1 MPTPIGRSV
10 CVAHCFTRAGRASDS
25 ERELSIGGAY
35 EVAPE
40 IFSAYSLL
48 LLGHLHRPQ
57 TTGTNGWYAGTPMP
71 YSLLELDHKK
81 SVPVHDLAA
90 DGSVHREVFHLS
102 PRRALR
108 KIEGSFDEVLRKA
121 KVDQSRGDYVWIN
134 LTDRGTAFEQSTR
147 LRDEYPNALS
157 ITRDL
162 GMGECVRQIMSSQ
175 RDAAHPE
182 RSWTSSSER

>member
-1 MPTPIGRSV
+1 
-10 CVAHCFTRAGRASDS
+10 
-25 ERELSIGGAY
+25 
-35 EVAPE
+35 
-40 IFSAYSLL
+40 
-48 LLGHLHRPQ
+48 
-57 TTGTNGWYAGTPMP
+57 MP

-162 GMGECVRQIMSSQ
+162 GMGEMCTADNELSARRSTPREVVDIFFREMTGENLKSSEAREIDTVMQTAQ
-175 RDAAHPE
+175 RDTAEGVQP
-182 RSWTSSSER
+182 